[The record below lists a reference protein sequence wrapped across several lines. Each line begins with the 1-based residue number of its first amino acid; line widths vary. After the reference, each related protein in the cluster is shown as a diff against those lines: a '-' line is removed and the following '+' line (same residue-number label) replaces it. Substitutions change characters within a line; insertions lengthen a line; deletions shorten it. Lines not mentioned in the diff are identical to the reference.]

1 MSYNFTE
8 EIIEDKSDY
17 NIDQLGLQV
26 INLDAS
32 RAGWINHGTS
42 ESVIK
47 RQKSIPIQRIP
58 LQEAMK
64 NGNSLAYFNALRR
77 LDIQEILDH
86 MDKIE
91 SKKFLCMHLVAATRE
106 VRPDIVR

>member
-47 RQKSIPIQRIP
+47 RQKCFDVC
-58 LQEAMK
+58 K
-64 NGNSLAYFNALRR
+64 
-77 LDIQEILDH
+77 DIIC
-86 MDKIE
+86 KVVIIVP
-91 SKKFLCMHLVAATRE
+91 FHLVSEIPSRIL
-106 VRPDIVR
+106 VIN

>member
-32 RAGWINHGTS
+32 RAGWINPGTT

-64 NGNSLAYFNALRR
+64 NGNSFAYFNALRR